1 MAVIVPFL
9 YTKCHL
15 FQQVMDGI
23 HDIGDFIYPPV
34 TFILSVLRRVT

>member
-1 MAVIVPFL
+1 MTVIVPFL

-15 FQQVMDGI
+15 FQQGMDRT
-23 HDIGDFIYPPV
+23 HDIGDFIYLPV